1 METKYGFHLMD
12 IDEFEKWLVAQRV
25 NRVIQL
31 IQNHH
36 TYLPDYSHFTGN
48 NHFER
53 LQSMKHYHMVN
64 NGWSDIA
71 QTLTT
76 FPDGKIAV
84 CRPLNQVPVGIKGHN
99 SR

>member
-53 LQSMKHYHMVN
+53 L
-64 NGWSDIA
+64 
-71 QTLTT
+71 
-76 FPDGKIAV
+76 
-84 CRPLNQVPVGIKGHN
+84 
-99 SR
+99 